1 MKEFSFYSGSNR
13 KLVEDFRHERDVV
26 DFCFRNIPLAVGCP
40 GCMYVVGVGESRHG
54 REEGDQLEK

>member
-1 MKEFSFYSGSNR
+1 M
-13 KLVEDFRHERDVV
+13 EDFRHESDVV